1 MLNENSK
8 NINFPDNTDSDNSG
22 GSEIILVRYK
32 KYCVYLTVNTLAL
45 YKTYKGVQLKKI
57 PIKIIN
63 SKILC
68 YLNNSNI
75 D

>member
-22 GSEIILVRYK
+22 SSEIILVRYK

-45 YKTYKGVQLKKI
+45 YKAYIGVQLKKLL
-57 PIKIIN
+57 IKIIN

-68 YLNNSNI
+68 YLNNLYI